1 MTNDSK
7 DGKSNARHWQKAAAG
22 GVVVAVLLMV
32 FNGTGLVTA
41 LISGGVVAAVAG
53 YILTRMVG
61 DRDVAE
67 MARAAQ
73 DAAEQ
78 MRDSATTTA
87 RATETEPSAPA
98 EPQAATAAREAT
110 QAPQAPARISAS
122 PLVKPSKPLPGQQEL
137 AARKGTWRY
146 QGAAT

>member
-78 MRDSATTTA
+78 MRDSASA
-87 RATETEPSAPA
+87 RVTEA
-98 EPQAATAAREAT
+98 EPQAAPAAPET
-110 QAPQAPARISAS
+110 GDVPETPARISAS